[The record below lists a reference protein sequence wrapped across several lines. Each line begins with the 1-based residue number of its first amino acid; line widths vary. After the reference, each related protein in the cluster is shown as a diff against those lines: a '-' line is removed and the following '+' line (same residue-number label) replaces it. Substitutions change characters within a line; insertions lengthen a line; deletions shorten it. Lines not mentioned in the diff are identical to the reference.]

1 MAQPS
6 DSFVDKVV
14 CGKKLDSGKTRSGL
28 TISGKEVMVWG
39 GAGVNNKDLVG
50 RRVDRGGGDRGGATV
65 GMREVNIT
73 LESNFNEIS
82 FFEMLPRP
90 EV

>member
-1 MAQPS
+1 M
-6 DSFVDKVV
+6 
-14 CGKKLDSGKTRSGL
+14 
-28 TISGKEVMVWG
+28 WG